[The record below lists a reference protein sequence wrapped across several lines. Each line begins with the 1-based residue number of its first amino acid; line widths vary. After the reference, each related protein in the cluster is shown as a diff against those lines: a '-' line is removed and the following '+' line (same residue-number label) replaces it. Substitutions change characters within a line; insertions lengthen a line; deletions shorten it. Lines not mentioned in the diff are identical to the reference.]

1 MSRRKARC
9 YPQIVSEANPSPKSS
24 AASEQSQALLEVSE
38 SISLHRDL
46 APLFHDLALRLCG
59 MVQFDFL
66 ALILYD
72 VERNVMQLRICESA
86 KPSPAVPSIELKLD
100 ESPSGIVLQ
109 TQKSVTISSLA
120 NESRFPRLREFLAQQ
135 GVESICA
142 VPLSTAQRRLGTLG
156 FGNRQ
161 PYEYSPTEI
170 ALMERIARQVAVAV
184 DNALNYQRAQS
195 YQQQL
200 IRERDRLRALL
211 DLTNVVVSQLDLQQL
226 FQAIAASLRK
236 LLECE
241 YVSLAIYDP
250 QTRRMHIRALDF
262 PGGKGFLQPEM
273 SLPADQTPAGR
284 AFTTRQPVLIDEQEF
299 ARTNPELAALIASE
313 GLLSGVSLPLLTP
326 QRAIGAL
333 NLASRR
339 ENAFSLEDVEFLRL
353 VAGQIA
359 IAVDNALA
367 YREVEQSKEK
377 LKEEK
382 LYLEDEIRSEH
393 NFEEMIGE
401 SETWKRILEQLS
413 IVAGTNSTVLIL
425 GETGTGKEL
434 IARAIHNNSAR
445 RERTFVRLNC
455 AAIPTGLLESE
466 LFGHEKGAFT
476 GAISRR
482 IGRFELADRGTLFL
496 DEIGDIPLE
505 LQPKL
510 LRVLQEQEF
519 ERLGSTG
526 TTRVD
531 VRLVA
536 ATNRN
541 LEEMVAEGKFRN
553 DLYYRLNIF
562 PIQVPPLRERRE
574 DIPLLVRHFAQKHA
588 RELNRKILTVS
599 SEGMD
604 AILQYAWPGNIRE
617 LENFIERAIILSPGS
632 ELQIPVAE
640 LQRREQ
646 EAPGGA
652 KTLVEAEREHIL
664 RVLSETQWIISGPS
678 GAARRL
684 GMKRTT
690 LQSKMRKLGI
700 DRQVQ
705 TSMKRR
711 N

>member
-1 MSRRKARC
+1 M
-9 YPQIVSEANPSPKSS
+9 PP
-24 AASEQSQALLEVSE
+24 EQFQAVLEVSE
-38 SISLHRDL
+38 SIALHREL
-46 APLFHDLALRLCG
+46 APLFHDLARRLYG
-59 MVQFDFL
+59 MVRFDFL
-66 ALILYD
+66 SLILHD
-72 VERNVMQLRICESA
+72 AERELMQLRICEGA
-86 KPSPAVPSIELKLD
+86 DPVPAMPSLELPLE
-100 ESPSGIVLQ
+100 ESPSGIAFQ
-109 TQKSVTISSLA
+109 TQKPLAIKSVAQET
-120 NESRFPRLREFLAQQ
+120 RFPRLREFLSQQ
-135 GVESICA
+135 GVESIC
-142 VPLSTAQRRLGTLG
+142 VIPLSTAQRRLGALG
-156 FGNRQ
+156 FGNRR
-161 PYEYSPTEI
+161 PYEYASTEI
-170 ALMERIARQVAVAV
+170 NLMERIARQVSVAV

-195 YQQQL
+195 YQHQV

-211 DLTNVVVSQLDLQQL
+211 DLTNAVVSQLDLQQL
-226 FQAIAASLRK
+226 FRAIAASLRK
-236 LLECE
+236 LLDCE
-241 YVSLAIYDP
+241 YVSLAIYEP
-250 QTRRMHIRALDF
+250 ETQRMHIRALDF
-262 PGGKGFLQPEM
+262 PESRGYLQPEM
-273 SLPADQTPAGR
+273 SLPADQTPSGR
-284 AFTTRQPVLIDEQEF
+284 AYATRQPVLIDEQEL
-299 ARTNPELAALIASE
+299 ARINPQLSALVAAE
-313 GLLSGVSLPLLTP
+313 GLHSGVSLPLMTP
-326 QRAIGAL
+326 DRAIGAL

-339 ENAFSLEDVEFLRL
+339 EDAFSQEDIEFLRL

-359 IAVDNALA
+359 IAVENALA

-401 SETWKRILEQLS
+401 SATWKQILAQLS
-413 IVAGTNSTVLIL
+413 TVAATNSTVLIL

-434 IARAIHNNSAR
+434 IARAIHNNSPR

-482 IGRFELADRGTLFL
+482 IGRFELADHGTLFL

-541 LEEMVAEGKFRN
+541 LEEMVADGKFRS

-562 PIQVPPLRERRE
+562 PIQVPPLRQRKE

-599 SEGMD
+599 NEGLE

-632 ELQIPVAE
+632 ELQIPISE
-640 LQRREQ
+640 LLRRGQ
-646 EAPGGA
+646 ELPSEA

-664 RVLSETQWIISGPS
+664 RVLGETQWIISGPS
-678 GAARRL
+678 GAAKRL

-700 DRQVQ
+700 QRQSQ
-705 TSMKRR
+705 SSMMRR

>member
-1 MSRRKARC
+1 M
-9 YPQIVSEANPSPKSS
+9 PP
-24 AASEQSQALLEVSE
+24 EQFQAILEVSE
-38 SISLHRDL
+38 SIALHREL
-46 APLFHDLALRLCG
+46 APLFHDLARRLYG
-59 MVQFDFL
+59 MVRFDFL
-66 ALILYD
+66 SLILHD
-72 VERNVMQLRICESA
+72 AERELMQLRICEGA
-86 KPSPAVPSIELKLD
+86 DPVPAVPSLELPLE
-100 ESPSGIVLQ
+100 ESPSGIAFQ
-109 TQKSVTISSLA
+109 TQKPLAIKSVTQ
-120 NESRFPRLREFLAQQ
+120 ETRFPRLREFLSGQ
-135 GVESICA
+135 GVESIC
-142 VPLSTAQRRLGTLG
+142 VIPLSTAQRRLGALG

-161 PYEYSPTEI
+161 PYDYSLSEI
-170 ALMERIARQVAVAV
+170 NLLERIARQVAVAV
-184 DNALNYQRAQS
+184 DNALNYQRAQT
-195 YQQQL
+195 YQHQL

-211 DLTNVVVSQLDLQQL
+211 DLTNAVVSQLDLQQL
-226 FQAIAASLRK
+226 VRTIAASLRK
-236 LLECE
+236 LLDCE
-241 YVSLAIYDP
+241 YVSLAIYNQ

-262 PGGKGFLQPEM
+262 PESRGFLQPEM

-284 AFTTRQPVLIDEQEF
+284 ACATRQPVMLDQREI
-299 ARTNPELAALIASE
+299 ARINPQIGALAAAE
-313 GLLSGVSLPLLTP
+313 GLQSGVSLPLLTP
-326 QRAIGAL
+326 ERAIGAL

-339 ENAFSLEDVEFLRL
+339 ENAFSEEDVEFLRL

-359 IAVDNALA
+359 IAVENALA

-401 SETWKRILEQLS
+401 SATWKRILAQLTT
-413 IVAGTNSTVLIL
+413 VAATNSTVLIL

-434 IARAIHNNSAR
+434 IARAIHNNSPR

-476 GAISRR
+476 GAITRR
-482 IGRFELADRGTLFL
+482 IGRFELADHGTLFL
-496 DEIGDIPLE
+496 DEIGDTPLE

-536 ATNRN
+536 ATNRD
-541 LEEMVAEGKFRN
+541 LEEMVADGKFRG

-562 PIQVPPLRERRE
+562 PIQVPPLRERKE

-599 SEGMD
+599 NEGLE
-604 AILQYAWPGNIRE
+604 AILQYPWPGNIRE
-617 LENFIERAIILSPGS
+617 LENFIERAIILSPAS
-632 ELQIPVAE
+632 ELQIPISE
-640 LQRREQ
+640 LRRRGQ
-646 EAPGGA
+646 EPPGEA
-652 KTLVEAEREHIL
+652 KTLLEAEREHIL
-664 RVLSETQWIISGPS
+664 RALAETQWIISGPN

-700 DRQVQ
+700 DRSAQRPMM
-705 TSMKRR
+705 SR

>member
-1 MSRRKARC
+1 
-9 YPQIVSEANPSPKSS
+9 
-24 AASEQSQALLEVSE
+24 
-38 SISLHRDL
+38 
-46 APLFHDLALRLCG
+46 
-59 MVQFDFL
+59 
-66 ALILYD
+66 
-72 VERNVMQLRICESA
+72 
-86 KPSPAVPSIELKLD
+86 
-100 ESPSGIVLQ
+100 
-109 TQKSVTISSLA
+109 
-120 NESRFPRLREFLAQQ
+120 
-135 GVESICA
+135 
-142 VPLSTAQRRLGTLG
+142 
-156 FGNRQ
+156 
-161 PYEYSPTEI
+161 
-170 ALMERIARQVAVAV
+170 
-184 DNALNYQRAQS
+184 
-195 YQQQL
+195 
-200 IRERDRLRALL
+200 
-211 DLTNVVVSQLDLQQL
+211 
-226 FQAIAASLRK
+226 
-236 LLECE
+236 
-241 YVSLAIYDP
+241 
-250 QTRRMHIRALDF
+250 
-262 PGGKGFLQPEM
+262 M

-299 ARTNPELAALIASE
+299 ARINPELAALIASE

-664 RVLSETQWIISGPS
+664 RVLSETQWIISGPN

>member
-1 MSRRKARC
+1 MNDPNTSHESGTPA
-9 YPQIVSEANPSPKSS
+9 
-24 AASEQSQALLEVSE
+24 EQLQALLEVSE
-38 SISLHRDL
+38 SIALHRDL

-59 MVQFDFL
+59 LVQFDFL

-72 VERNVMQLRICESA
+72 AEREVMQLRICESA

-109 TQKSVTISSLA
+109 TQKSVAISSLIR
-120 NESRFPRLREFLAQQ
+120 ESRFPRLREFLAQQ

-156 FGNRQ
+156 FGNRS
-161 PYEYSPTEI
+161 PYEYSPAEI
-170 ALMERIARQVAVAV
+170 SLMERIARQVAVAV
-184 DNALNYQRAQS
+184 DNALNYQRAQT

-211 DLTNVVVSQLDLQQL
+211 DLTNAVVSQLDLQQL
-226 FQAIAASLRK
+226 FRAIAASLRK

-273 SLPADQTPAGR
+273 SLPAEQTPAGR
-284 AFTTRQPVLIDEQEF
+284 AYATRQPVLIDEQEF
-299 ARTNPELAALIASE
+299 ARINPELGALVAAE
-313 GLLSGVSLPLLTP
+313 GLRSGVALPLLTP
-326 QRAIGAL
+326 QRALGAL
-333 NLASRR
+333 NLASLR
-339 ENAFSLEDVEFLRL
+339 ENAFSQEDIEFLRL
-353 VAGQIA
+353 VAGQIG
-359 IAVDNALA
+359 IAVENALA

-401 SETWKRILEQLS
+401 SAAWKRILEQLAT
-413 IVAGTNSTVLIL
+413 VAATNSTVLIL

-482 IGRFELADRGTLFL
+482 IGRFELAHHGTLFL

-519 ERLGSTG
+519 ERLGSTS
-526 TTRVD
+526 TIHVD

-536 ATNRN
+536 ATNRDIA
-541 LEEMVAEGKFRN
+541 EMASGGKFRL

-562 PIQVPPLRERRE
+562 PIQVPPLRERKE

-588 RELNRKILTVS
+588 RELNRQIQTIPREAL
-599 SEGMD
+599 D
-604 AILQYAWPGNIRE
+604 AILQYSWPGNIRE

-632 ELQIPVAE
+632 ELRIPAAE
-640 LQRREQ
+640 LRRRDLELSG
-646 EAPGGA
+646 EPR
-652 KTLVEAEREHIL
+652 TLVEAEREHIL
-664 RVLSETQWIISGPS
+664 RALAETRGILSGPN
-678 GAARRL
+678 GAAVRL

-700 DRQVQ
+700 ERHTQ
-705 TSMKRR
+705 SSALRR
-711 N
+711 H

>member
-1 MSRRKARC
+1 MPA
-9 YPQIVSEANPSPKSS
+9 
-24 AASEQSQALLEVSE
+24 EQFQALLEVSE

-46 APLFHDLALRLCG
+46 ASLFHDMALRLCG
-59 MVQFDFL
+59 IVQFDFL

-72 VERNVMQLRICESA
+72 AERDVMQLRICESA

-109 TQKSVTISSLA
+109 TQKSLSISSLT

-156 FGNRQ
+156 FGNRH
-161 PYEYSPTEI
+161 PYEYSPSEVS
-170 ALMERIARQVAVAV
+170 LMERIARLVAVAV

-195 YQQQL
+195 YQHQL

-211 DLTNVVVSQLDLQQL
+211 DLTNAVVSQLDLQQL
-226 FQAIAASLRK
+226 FRAIAANLRK

-241 YVSLAIYDP
+241 YVSLAIYNAE
-250 QTRRMHIRALDF
+250 TRQMHIRALDF
-262 PGGKGFLQPEM
+262 PAGKGFLQPEM
-273 SLPADQTPAGR
+273 SLPAEHTPAGR
-284 AFTTRQPVLIDEQEF
+284 AFATRQPVLINHEEF
-299 ARTNPELAALIASE
+299 ARINPELGALVAAE
-313 GLLSGVSLPLLTP
+313 GLQSGVSLPLLTP
-326 QRAIGAL
+326 DRALGAL
-333 NLASRR
+333 NLARLR
-339 ENAFSLEDVEFLRL
+339 ENAFSQEDIEFLRL

-359 IAVDNALA
+359 IAVENALA

-382 LYLEDEIRSEH
+382 LYLEDEIRNEH

-401 SETWKRILEQLS
+401 SGAWKKVVEQLTT
-413 IVAGTNSTVLIL
+413 VAATNSTVLIL

-482 IGRFELADRGTLFL
+482 IGRFELADGGTLFL

-526 TTRVD
+526 TLHVD
-531 VRLVA
+531 IRLVA
-536 ATNRN
+536 ATNRD
-541 LEEMVAEGKFRN
+541 LAEMVGEGTFRR

-562 PIQVPPLRERRE
+562 PIAVPPLRERKQ

-588 RELNRKILTVS
+588 RELSRQILTIS
-599 SEGMD
+599 SEGLEAM
-604 AILQYAWPGNIRE
+604 LQYSWPGNIRE

-632 ELQIPVAE
+632 ELQVPLSE
-640 LQRREQ
+640 LRRREQ
-646 EAPGGA
+646 ELPGEA

-664 RVLSETQWIISGPS
+664 RALAETRWIISGPN

-690 LQSKMRKLGI
+690 LQSKMQKLGI
-700 DRQVQ
+700 ERRDQG
-705 TSMKRR
+705 TMMRR

>member
-1 MSRRKARC
+1 VNDSRPRRESGTPEK
-9 YPQIVSEANPSPKSS
+9 QF
-24 AASEQSQALLEVSE
+24 QALLEVSE
-38 SISLHRDL
+38 SIALHRDL
-46 APLFHDLALRLCG
+46 APLFHDLARRLYG
-59 MVQFDFL
+59 VVRFDFL
-66 ALILYD
+66 SLILHD
-72 VERNVMQLRICESA
+72 PERGLMQLRICEGA
-86 KPSPAVPSIELKLD
+86 DPVPAAPSLELPLE
-100 ESPSGIVLQ
+100 ESPSGIAFQ
-109 TQKSVTISSLA
+109 TQRPLAVKSLA
-120 NESRFPRLREFLAQQ
+120 EETRFPRLRGFLAQQ
-135 GVESICA
+135 GVESFCV
-142 VPLSTAQRRLGTLG
+142 VPLSTAQRRLGALG

-161 PYEYSPTEI
+161 PYEYAPGEVS
-170 ALMERIARQVAVAV
+170 LMERIARQVAVAV
-184 DNALNYQRAQS
+184 DNALNYQRAQT

-211 DLTNVVVSQLDLQQL
+211 DLTNAVVSQLDLQQL
-226 FQAIAASLRK
+226 FRAIAASLRK

-241 YVSLAIYDP
+241 YVSLAIYNAE
-250 QTRRMHIRALDF
+250 TRHMHIRALDF

-273 SLPADQTPAGR
+273 SLPAEQTTSGR
-284 AFTTRQPVLIDEQEF
+284 AFATRQPVLLDRQEI
-299 ARTNPELAALIASE
+299 ARINPQLGALIAAE
-313 GLLSGVSLPLLTP
+313 GLRSGVALPLLTP
-326 QRAIGAL
+326 DRALGAL
-333 NLASRR
+333 NLASLR
-339 ENAFSLEDVEFLRL
+339 ENAFSQEDIEFLRL

-359 IAVDNALA
+359 IAVENALA

-401 SETWKRILEQLS
+401 SATWKRILEQLAT
-413 IVAGTNSTVLIL
+413 VAPTNSTVLIL

-482 IGRFELADRGTLFL
+482 IGRFELADHGTLFL

-519 ERLGSTG
+519 ERLGSTA

-536 ATNRN
+536 ATNRD
-541 LEEMVAEGKFRN
+541 LAEMVADGKFRR

-562 PIQVPPLRERRE
+562 PIQAPPLRERKE
-574 DIPLLVRHFAQKHA
+574 DIPLLVRHLAQKHA
-588 RELNRKILTVS
+588 RELNRRILTVS

-604 AILQYAWPGNIRE
+604 AILQYSWPGNIRE
-617 LENFIERAIILSPGS
+617 LENFIERAIILSPDS
-632 ELQIPVAE
+632 ELQIPISE
-640 LQRREQ
+640 LQRREL
-646 EAPGGA
+646 ELPGEA

-664 RVLSETQWIISGPS
+664 RALSETQWIISGPN

-700 DRQVQ
+700 ERQAQ
-705 TSMKRR
+705 SSMLRR